1 MMSPV
6 AAMTGIHEAPP
17 RVSEWKRFRRVF
29 FSRGVVVFGMVVII
43 FMTLVAMVGPAM
55 APYDPYETNLRS
67 ALQGPT
73 AAHWFGTD
81 YVGRDTFTRIIYG
94 ARTSL
99 RIGLSVVFFA
109 SIVGMALGS
118 IAGYYGGW
126 TYTIIMRFIDAMM
139 SFPMLLMAL
148 VIAALLGGGERN
160 VIIALSISLTP
171 TYARLMCGQV
181 LSVKE
186 HDYVL
191 AAKSIGASDL
201 RIIVRHVFVN
211 CLAPLIVLMT
221 MQLGSA
227 ILSEASLSFL
237 GIGIQSP
244 TAAWG
249 SMVND
254 GRDYML
260 KQPILTVAP
269 GLAIML
275 LVFAF
280 NMVGDG
286 LRDAL
291 DPGLRG
297 RL

>member
-1 MMSPV
+1 MTSEV
-6 AAMTGIHEAPP
+6 ASMGKQEAPP
-17 RVSEWKRFRRVF
+17 RVSEWQRFRRVF
-29 FSRGVVVFGMVVII
+29 FSRGVVVFGLAVII
-43 FMTLVAMVGPAM
+43 LMTLIAIIGPWI
-55 APYDPYETNLRS
+55 APYDPYVTHLRS
-67 ALQGPT
+67 ALQGPST
-73 AAHWFGTD
+73 AHWLGTD

-99 RIGLSVVFFA
+99 VIGLSVVALA
-109 SIVGMALGS
+109 SIIGMTLGS

-126 TYTIIMRFIDAMM
+126 IYTIIMRFVDAMM
-139 SFPMLLMAL
+139 AFPMLLMAL
-148 VIAALLGGGERN
+148 VVAALLGGGERN
-160 VIIALSISLTP
+160 VIIALVISLMP
-171 TYARLMCGQV
+171 MYARLMCGQV
-181 LSVKE
+181 LSVKQN
-186 HDYVL
+186 DYVL

-201 RIIVRHVFVN
+201 RIIARHVFVN

-221 MQLGSA
+221 MQLGNA

-260 KQPILTVAP
+260 RLPILTIAP
-269 GLAIML
+269 GFAIML
-275 LVFAF
+275 VVYAF

>member
-1 MMSPV
+1 MSSGV
-6 AAMTGIHEAPP
+6 AVTGIPAAPA
-17 RVSEWKRFRRVF
+17 RVGEWQRFRRVF
-29 FSRGVVVFGMVVII
+29 FSRGVVVFGLLVIVV
-43 FMTLVAMVGPAM
+43 MTVIALIGPSL
-55 APYDPYETNLRS
+55 APYDPYATNLRI
-67 ALQGPT
+67 ALQGPS
-73 AAHWFGTD
+73 AAHWLGTD
-81 YVGRDTFTRIIYG
+81 YVGRDTFTRILYG

-99 RIGLSVVFFA
+99 RIGLCVVFFA
-109 SIVGMALGS
+109 SVIGMFLGS
-118 IAGYYGGW
+118 VAGYYGGW
-126 TYTIIMRFIDAMM
+126 TYVVIMRLIDALMA
-139 SFPMLLMAL
+139 FPMLLLAL
-148 VIAALLGGGERN
+148 VVAALLGGGERN
-160 VIIALSISLTP
+160 VIIALVISLMP
-171 TYARLMCGQV
+171 MYARLMCGQV
-181 LSVKE
+181 LSVKQ

-191 AAKSIGASDL
+191 AAKSIGASDS
-201 RIIVRHVFVN
+201 RIIARHVFVN

-221 MQLGSA
+221 MQLGNA

-260 KQPILTVAP
+260 KLPILTVAP
-269 GLAIML
+269 GLAII
-275 LVFAF
+275 LVVYAF

>member
-1 MMSPV
+1 MTSEV
-6 AAMTGIHEAPP
+6 TLTGINEAPP
-17 RVSEWKRFRRVF
+17 RVSEWQRFRRVF
-29 FSRGVVVFGMVVII
+29 FSRGVVVFGLVVILLMI
-43 FMTLVAMVGPAM
+43 LIAMIGPWI
-55 APYDPYETNLRS
+55 APYDPYQTNLRS
-67 ALQGPT
+67 ALQGPSV
-73 AAHWFGTD
+73 AHWLGTD
-81 YVGRDTFTRIIYG
+81 YVGRDTFTRILYG

-99 RIGLSVVFFA
+99 RIGLSVVAFA
-109 SIVGMALGS
+109 SLIGMTLGS
-118 IAGYYGGW
+118 LAGYYGGW

-160 VIIALSISLTP
+160 VIIALSISLMP
-171 TYARLMCGQV
+171 MYARLMCGQV

-201 RIIVRHVFVN
+201 RIIARHVFVN

-221 MQLGSA
+221 MQLGNV

-260 KQPILTVAP
+260 RLPILTVAP
-269 GLAIML
+269 GFAIML
-275 LVFAF
+275 VVYAF